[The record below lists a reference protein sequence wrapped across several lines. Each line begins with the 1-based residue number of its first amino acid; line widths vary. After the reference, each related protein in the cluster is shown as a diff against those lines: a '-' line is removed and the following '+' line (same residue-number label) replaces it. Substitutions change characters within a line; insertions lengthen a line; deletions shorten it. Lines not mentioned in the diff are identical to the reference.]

1 MKVDVLDLNG
11 KVKGNIELPSVFST
25 PYRPDIIKRSVLA
38 AQANRRQPYG
48 SDKMAGKRTSAHYH
62 GLSELPPDQKMMHRE
77 MARLPR
83 EHGDTGRFMRA
94 RFAPQTVGGRRAH
107 PPKVEKDWTKKINK
121 KERLLAICSAI
132 AGTSNPEL
140 VKERG
145 HIFDAKLPLV
155 VDDSIKNLKK
165 TKELIEFLT
174 KIGLEN
180 ELKRLDKKKKRAGKG
195 KIRRGLHKKRVGP
208 LIVVKDDE
216 KISKIAENIPGVSV
230 ADVKN
235 LNSELL
241 SPGAHGIRLTIW
253 TKSAIESL
261 GENNGKEE

>member
-1 MKVDVLDLNG
+1 MKVNVLDLNG
-11 KVKGNIELPSVFST
+11 KPKGNVELPSVFST
-25 PYRPDIIKRSVLA
+25 PYRPDIIKRAVLA

-62 GLSELPPDQKMMHRE
+62 GLSDLPPDQKMMHRE

-107 PPKVEKDWTKKINK
+107 PPKVERNWTKKVNR
-121 KERLLAICSAI
+121 KERLFAIKSAI
-132 AGTSNPEL
+132 AGTLNPEL

-165 TKELIEFLT
+165 TKELVDFLT

-180 ELKRLDKKKKRAGKG
+180 ELKRLDKKKKRRGKG
-195 KIRRGLHKKRVGP
+195 KLRRGLHKKRIGP
-208 LIVVKDDE
+208 LIVTNNDKNL
-216 KISKIAENIPGVSV
+216 SKIAENIPGVSV
-230 ADVKN
+230 TDVKK
-235 LNSELL
+235 LNSEML
-241 SPGAHGIRLTIW
+241 SPGAHGVRLTIW

-261 GENNGKEE
+261 GDNNGKGE